1 MHNIDFFKNLRREA
15 YVHAIN
21 RKIEGKPIAG
31 TFGNVDEG
39 LLRACDIIPYPIVSV
54 EGYIFKHGQVKESCH
69 PINASRI
76 YLETGKCPL
85 LFSAG
90 FIVHDGMCPYFVKEI
105 SKVTDK
111 DFVAEENLK
120 NYLKDGSYIFNP
132 KKYTD
137 IKAKLNKIDQAFNF
151 LATSDIDSKLLAYAK
166 FYMRFEPDLDR
177 RIEILQELTSEYKN
191 INNIR
196 KTIKVPCPYG
206 IIDGI
211 DCDNFSIIESTS
223 QADFAPYGCAF
234 CDKYIKY
241 EV

>member
-1 MHNIDFFKNLRREA
+1 MHNINFFKDLRREA

-21 RKIEGKPIAG
+21 RKIEGKAIAG
-31 TFGNVDEG
+31 TFGNVDEAV
-39 LLRACDIIPYPIVSV
+39 LRACDIIPYPIVSV
-54 EGYIFKHGQVKESCH
+54 EGYIFKHGQVNESCH

-85 LFSAG
+85 LFSAD
-90 FIVHDGMCPYFVKEI
+90 FIVHDNMCPCFVKEI
-105 SKVTDK
+105 SAITDK

-120 NYLKDGSYIFNP
+120 TYLKENSYNFDQE
-132 KKYTD
+132 KYTD
-137 IKAKLNKIDQAFNF
+137 IKLKLNKINEGLNF
-151 LATSDIDSKLLAYAK
+151 LAARDINSKLLAYAK
-166 FYMRFEPDLDR
+166 FFLRFEPNLDR
-177 RIEILQELTSEYKN
+177 RIEILQDLTSEHKE
-191 INNIR
+191 NNNVR